1 MRAAA
6 GATLWL
12 VATVAGDTWVYS
24 STPGD
29 RASAKDQER
38 TWPEA
43 CARGRMQSP
52 IDIVTAGVRQ
62 GPAGTIRPDF
72 TPMPLLLKNTGH
84 SFQIHEMEATF
95 KGHTEIRGID
105 HTFYQVHWH
114 TPSENVVDGVQF
126 DMEAHFV
133 HQLPPLAR
141 CRRSLCPPSNDGLA
155 VVGVLYR
162 LNDTCNEVLDRF
174 WEEFPL
180 QAGSVQTVERS
191 AAGRWPEAVNL
202 TNILTPLL
210 PGGHYQWSGSLT
222 TPPCTEGV
230 DWTLMRTPT
239 HVCARQVAR
248 LREALG
254 STQHGVIV
262 NNRVIHP
269 LNGRTVTLYAPPH
282 AHPPQP
288 QASMLAAAAFLAAAA
303 CLLSAVCMHRTR
315 TRSSHS
321 RPPKW
326 TAGGRAASTAA
337 RSGTRSDGD
346 AEAADGV
353 ALGAYLGDGPGH
365 SPAVDGTDGGYDV
378 RPIPSCASAQAAVS
392 ATTSS
397 PPAPTPPVL

>member
-114 TPSENVVDGVQF
+114 TVSARSSLVLSTRRALSRRSRTSRCCLPCVQPSENVVDGVQF

-210 PGGHYQWSGSLT
+210 PGGHYQWSGYGRRPTLPGQRKTARALLARRLT
-222 TPPCTEGV
+222 P
-230 DWTLMRTPT
+230 
-239 HVCARQVAR
+239 
-248 LREALG
+248 
-254 STQHGVIV
+254 
-262 NNRVIHP
+262 
-269 LNGRTVTLYAPPH
+269 
-282 AHPPQP
+282 
-288 QASMLAAAAFLAAAA
+288 
-303 CLLSAVCMHRTR
+303 TR
-315 TRSSHS
+315 TRPAFPSLGAF
-321 RPPKW
+321 RPPSGS
-326 TAGGRAASTAA
+326 AL
-337 RSGTRSDGD
+337 RSK
-346 AEAADGV
+346 
-353 ALGAYLGDGPGH
+353 
-365 SPAVDGTDGGYDV
+365 
-378 RPIPSCASAQAAVS
+378 
-392 ATTSS
+392 
-397 PPAPTPPVL
+397 